1 MAAATAP
8 ISTYKTYLMYKA
20 TSAATQYT
28 KLVDIKS
35 FPDLGGEPERI
46 DVTTL
51 SDRVRHYTP
60 GVEDLSSFQFSCNY
74 IAADYQKI
82 HGLEGTQV
90 EYAIWIGA
98 TTSNGVDTPNGESG
112 KWSWTGDVRVFK
124 AGGDVNAAQ
133 DMTVTMYPNTDFVFS
148 LT

>member
-28 KLVDIKS
+28 KLLDIKS

-51 SDRVRHYTP
+51 SDRVKKYTA
-60 GVEDLSSFQFSCNY
+60 GVQDLSSFSFTANY
-74 IAADYQKI
+74 IAADYTKI
-82 HGLEGTQV
+82 NGLSGTQHG
-90 EYAIWIGA
+90 YAIWIGA
-98 TTSNGVDTPNGESG
+98 TTSNSVDTPTGDDG
-112 KWSWTGDVRVFK
+112 KWSWTGDIYVFK
-124 AGGDVNAAQ
+124 TGGNVNAAQ
-133 DMTVTMYPNTDFVFS
+133 EMTITAFPSSEFAFTV
-148 LT
+148 